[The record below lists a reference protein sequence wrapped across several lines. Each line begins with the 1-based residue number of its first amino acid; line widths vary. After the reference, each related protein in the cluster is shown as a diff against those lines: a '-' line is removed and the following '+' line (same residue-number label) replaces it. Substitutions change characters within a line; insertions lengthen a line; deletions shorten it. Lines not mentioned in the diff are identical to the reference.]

1 MTRPGGAV
9 KDSASNTL
17 CVPYTL
23 VSSSTSITPSP
34 RGKWWPGPPR
44 AGSSPDNRRRGD
56 GRERTK
62 WSTAATK
69 VVTFAR
75 GACDVRDLPNLVLMG
90 NTDEEVVTEHTGTR
104 SSRAP
109 KVVTVLLV
117 VLALANGLFCVAIMP
132 GEVLAEAMVGTVVM
146 AAASSMALLG
156 DWWPLTAGLV
166 LVAVCV
172 LLLSV
177 DSVWRDLA
185 QEGGLIWTLV
195 VAVWAGTNLV
205 SRAHAPH
212 QFALGGVALAAY
224 VAVATAVAMSDGT
237 FLPVSVLNAAAPVLF
252 GVSISLTQRL
262 VAARHERARQEARER
277 VLLAERAR
285 ADERRRLASEMHDVV
300 SHQVSLI
307 VLRAGAPAMAT
318 RDPEARTAADS
329 IRTAGSRAIDE
340 LRAIIGV
347 LHEDRS
353 ATPAEHPDTLPSDQT
368 DSGPDFT
375 TLVEEARVAGQ
386 RVEFAVSG
394 DTVDVPT
401 HAARAAY
408 RLVQEGLTN
417 ARKHAPGAS
426 VAVKLRHRPDAILV
440 EVVNSAP
447 TADPDPVLSGS
458 GTGLEGLRQRVE
470 LLGGT
475 LTSGPD
481 EVGGFALRAILPN
494 TGAVENEAGSAP

>member
-1 MTRPGGAV
+1 M
-9 KDSASNTL
+9 
-17 CVPYTL
+17 
-23 VSSSTSITPSP
+23 
-34 RGKWWPGPPR
+34 
-44 AGSSPDNRRRGD
+44 
-56 GRERTK
+56 
-62 WSTAATK
+62 
-69 VVTFAR
+69 
-75 GACDVRDLPNLVLMG
+75 
-90 NTDEEVVTEHTGTR
+90 
-104 SSRAP
+104 
-109 KVVTVLLV
+109 
-117 VLALANGLFCVAIMP
+117 
-132 GEVLAEAMVGTVVM
+132 
-146 AAASSMALLG
+146 
-156 DWWPLTAGLV
+156 
-166 LVAVCV
+166 
-172 LLLSV
+172 
-177 DSVWRDLA
+177 
-185 QEGGLIWTLV
+185 
-195 VAVWAGTNLV
+195 AVWAGTNLV

-353 ATPAEHPDTLPSDQT
+353 ATPAEHPDTLPSDRT